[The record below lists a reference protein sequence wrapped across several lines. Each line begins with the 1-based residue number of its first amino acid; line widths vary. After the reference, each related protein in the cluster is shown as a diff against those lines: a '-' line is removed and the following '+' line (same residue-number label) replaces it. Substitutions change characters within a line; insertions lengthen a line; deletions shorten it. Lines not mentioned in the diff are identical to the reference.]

1 MSHNISKSCF
11 SERIHKSGI
20 WLWFYYSSHHW
31 SEVEGN
37 HDVEGGIFRETRLV
51 SVVSKMFALSE
62 HHVRVASVPLF
73 FLWLCFLPELSCG
86 VVRYFFW
93 MYWPCLSCSRLC
105 GLQSLVLGLS
115 QRSVNYPKSKCWNP
129 NLQCDSLRR
138 WGPWEV
144 IRS

>member
-1 MSHNISKSCF
+1 MTLILLLFPPLIWGRREPWCRRGHIQRDPSGKCGVKNVRSFGAPCQSCKCPTESFFYFWSF
-11 SERIHKSGI
+11 S
-20 WLWFYYSSHHW
+20 
-31 SEVEGN
+31 
-37 HDVEGGIFRETRLV
+37 
-51 SVVSKMFALSE
+51 FAFF
-62 HHVRVASVPLF
+62 F